1 MAREIFEVTKDRF
14 HLQDPCCYI
23 LQGTWPKEAKMRAKL
38 DGSEVKAEIQRL
50 EVVSALERD
59 VYKRQVCMHCSW
71 YTTASAFLC

>member
-50 EVVSALERD
+50 EVVSALDAGRAD
-59 VYKRQVCMHCSW
+59 HSGC
-71 YTTASAFLC
+71 TASGISGGIPET

>member
-38 DGSEVKAEIQRL
+38 DGSEVKAEIQQIGRAH
-50 EVVSALERD
+50 V
-59 VYKRQVCMHCSW
+59 
-71 YTTASAFLC
+71 

>member
-38 DGSEVKAEIQRL
+38 DGSES
-50 EVVSALERD
+50 VS
-59 VYKRQVCMHCSW
+59 
-71 YTTASAFLC
+71 YTHLRAHETG